1 MKLKL
6 LTPLLLIA
14 ITLFFV
20 ANANTN
26 TNTNANVELDLKDP
40 WKNSPIVADCVATP
54 LTEKFKRNNNDPLDY
69 LNYPI
74 VCETPL
80 AQTKEEVEIE
90 RKKQAKIEKK
100 RVERSAY
107 CAKEAGKAN
116 TEYAAMK
123 IETTCL
129 AEKELEPESKS
140 WFDW

>member
-1 MKLKL
+1 MKKL
-6 LTPLLLIA
+6 LTPLLLIF

-20 ANANTN
+20 ANANA
-26 TNTNANVELDLKDP
+26 NANVELDLKDP

-54 LTEKFKRNNNDPLDY
+54 LTEKFKRNFNDPLDY
-69 LNYPI
+69 LNHPI

-100 RVERSAY
+100 RVERNAY

-129 AEKELEPESKS
+129 AEKQLEPESKS
-140 WFDW
+140 WYEW